1 MNGDVSA
8 VFALY
13 RSCLRQIRRLP
24 TGYLRQFFRL
34 RVGDDVRTI
43 LDPRRNHLVPTKI
56 ARVQKDLRKLEGANA
71 GYAKCFDYVLNTAY
85 GRRGR
90 LRWEILDPLLSEPGV
105 PLPPRIIPA
114 VESSRPP
121 FISRE
126 MRALFT
132 SDASRMTKAL
142 SGRALAHPPNLP
154 PRADPKS
161 PEAQAL
167 GPFSKRRE
175 VNLRR
180 RFFQAELQKTMFP
193 LQVVVEEA
201 PAGTTTSSGGATATE
216 RRTDADAL
224 AGARIRAVGL
234 QHSGVFEEI
243 EALASAPRKQRRS
256 PQGTFVDGSTQE
268 RPGPYFQSHLPTRF
282 LRRRYQQLLART
294 PMLLYKP
301 PRTTSQGIQSGKYQ
315 VTLSPMAA
323 KRSAPTNRIASEIDV
338 AWIKCSQKVGS
349 GESKKS
355 PK

>member
-1 MNGDVSA
+1 MNGDVGA
-8 VFALY
+8 IFALY

-24 TGYLRQFFRL
+24 TEYLRQFFRL

-43 LDPRRNHLVPTKI
+43 LDPKRNHLVPTKI

-85 GRRGR
+85 GRRGP
-90 LRWEILDPLLSEPGV
+90 LRWEILDPLLSDPGA

-121 FISRE
+121 LISRE
-126 MRALFT
+126 MRALLM

-142 SGRALAHPPNLP
+142 SNRALAHPPNLP

-180 RFFQAELQKTMFP
+180 RFFRAELQKTMFP
-193 LQVVVEEA
+193 LQVVVEGA
-201 PAGTTTSSGGATATE
+201 PVGTASGGAAVTG

-224 AGARIRAVGL
+224 AGTRIRAVGL

-243 EALASAPRKQRRS
+243 EALASPSRKLRHS
-256 PQGTFVDGSTQE
+256 PQGTSADSSTQE
-268 RPGPYFQSHLPTRF
+268 QAGPYFQSHLPIRF
-282 LRRRYQQLLART
+282 LRRRYQQLLARI

-301 PRTTSQGIQSGKYQ
+301 PRVTPQGAQSGKYQ
-315 VTLSPMAA
+315 VTLSPNAA
-323 KRSAPTNRIASEIDV
+323 KRFAPANRIASETDV
-338 AWIKCSQKVGS
+338 AWIKCSQKVGI